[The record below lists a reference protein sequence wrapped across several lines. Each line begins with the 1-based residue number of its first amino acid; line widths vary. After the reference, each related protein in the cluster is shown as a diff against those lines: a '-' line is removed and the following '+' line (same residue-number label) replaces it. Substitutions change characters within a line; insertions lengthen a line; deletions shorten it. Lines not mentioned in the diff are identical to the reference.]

1 LLGSIQPA
9 AAGKQADNQAK
20 ELRTRKVLDDRY
32 LVEKTIG
39 EGRYAKVKLATDLKT
54 QKQVAIK
61 ILKVGREH
69 LAHASK
75 E

>member
-9 AAGKQADNQAK
+9 AAGMQADNQAK

-39 EGRYAKVKLATDLKT
+39 EGRYAK
-54 QKQVAIK
+54 
-61 ILKVGREH
+61 
-69 LAHASK
+69 
-75 E
+75 